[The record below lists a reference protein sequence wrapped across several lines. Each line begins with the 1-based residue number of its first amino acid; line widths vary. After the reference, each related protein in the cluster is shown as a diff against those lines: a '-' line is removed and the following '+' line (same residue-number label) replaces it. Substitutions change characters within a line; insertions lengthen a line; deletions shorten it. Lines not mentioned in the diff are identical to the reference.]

1 MNELEGMINVSELA
15 QGSLVELAAMLK
27 TAEYLK
33 SELAKQIESGL
44 VHVIS

>member
-1 MNELEGMINVSELA
+1 MYLNWPKAALFEADGGA
-15 QGSLVELAAMLK
+15 WKLAAMLK
-27 TAEYLK
+27 IAEYLK